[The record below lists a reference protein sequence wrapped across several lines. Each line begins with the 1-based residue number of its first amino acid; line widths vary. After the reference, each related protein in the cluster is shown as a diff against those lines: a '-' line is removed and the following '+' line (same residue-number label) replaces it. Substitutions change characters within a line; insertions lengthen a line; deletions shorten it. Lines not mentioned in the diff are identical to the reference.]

1 LFKKYA
7 CYLSICLLA
16 APFVAC
22 ADEPL
27 SPLETLATPTTEL
40 PVEPRSPLQAVLI
53 SLAQSCPA
61 IPPRLNGPALS
72 QLQAFYAQ
80 QDWMP
85 VWASESAR
93 LPALRAQLQLLADDG
108 LNPNRYAVPASPPQ
122 DGELCA
128 DIDISRHYLQAL
140 QDLHY
145 GRLLQ
150 SHFEPLWHVDGPP
163 TDRQAQ
169 LLSIAVPGV
178 NDIAAAFD
186 LARPHLPQYQSLRQL
201 YAAQRLQALPQ
212 WQPVGNGP
220 LLRPAMED
228 QRVPELARRL
238 YNEGYLADVIV
249 TPDNTYDDVLVEAVK
264 HFQASHSLQADGV
277 VGPGTIAE
285 LNISPLTR
293 RDQLRVNLERFRWM
307 AQDMEPSGLV
317 VNVAAAEL
325 TLYQGGQ
332 PVWQTRTQVGRAER
346 QTPLLKSR
354 VTRLT
359 LNPTWTVPPTI
370 WKEDKLPEIRKDQ
383 TFLSRQNLQVLDAN
397 GQPLAA
403 ADIDWDNP
411 GNILLRQDAGP
422 RNPLGQMVIRF
433 PNPFSVYLHDTP
445 SKALFEKGPRAFSS
459 GCVRVEH
466 PLQLRD
472 LLLSPA
478 EKTRTDT
485 LLASGTTHE
494 FRLSSPVP
502 ILMTYWTAQVDS
514 SGHVRYAPDIY
525 SRDSALLVGLDRAH

>member
-1 LFKKYA
+1 MFKKYA

-27 SPLETLATPTTEL
+27 PPLETLPTPTTEL

-61 IPPRLNGPALS
+61 IAPRLNGPALS

-93 LPALRAQLQLLADDG
+93 LPALRAQLHLLADDG

-249 TPDNTYDDVLVEAVK
+249 TPDNAYDDVLVEAVK

>member
-1 LFKKYA
+1 M
-7 CYLSICLLA
+7 
-16 APFVAC
+16 
-22 ADEPL
+22 
-27 SPLETLATPTTEL
+27 
-40 PVEPRSPLQAVLI
+40 PVEPQSPLQAVLI
-53 SLAQSCPA
+53 GLSQACPA
-61 IPPRLNGPALS
+61 IAAHLNGQALG
-72 QLQAFYAQ
+72 QLQAFYQQ
-80 QDWMP
+80 QDWLP
-85 VWASESAR
+85 VWASETAR
-93 LPALRAQLQLLADDG
+93 LPALQAQLQLLADDG
-108 LNPNRYAVPASPPQ
+108 LNPKRYPVALNPPQ

-128 DIDISRHYLQAL
+128 DIDISRSYLQAL

-150 SHFEPLWHVDGPP
+150 SHFEPLWHADDTPR
-163 TDRQAQ
+163 DRQAE
-169 LLSIAVPGV
+169 LLAIAVPGMH
-178 NDIAAAFD
+178 DIKAAFD
-186 LARPHLPQYQSLRQL
+186 LARPRLAQYQSLRHL
-201 YAAQRLQALPQ
+201 YASQRQQTLPQ
-212 WQPVGNGP
+212 WLAVANGP

-228 QRVPELARRL
+228 KRVPELAQRL
-238 YNEGYLADVIV
+238 YSEGYLTHAVD
-249 TPDNTYDDVLVEAVK
+249 TPDNAYDDVLVEAVK
-264 HFQASHSLQADGV
+264 SFQTNHSLQADGV

-293 RDQLRVNLERFRWM
+293 REQLRVNLERLRWL
-307 AQDMEPSGLV
+307 AQDMEPDGLL

-325 TLYQGGQ
+325 TLYRAGV

-370 WKEDKLPEIRKDQ
+370 WKEDKLPAIRKDQ

-411 GNILLRQDAGP
+411 GNILLRQEAGP

-445 SKALFEKGPRAFSS
+445 SKALFDKGPRAFSS

-466 PLQLRD
+466 PMQLRD

-478 EKTRTDT
+478 EKARTDT
-485 LLASGTTHE
+485 LLATGSTHE
-494 FRLSSPVP
+494 FRLAAPVP

-514 SGHVRYAPDIY
+514 MGHVRYAPDIY
-525 SRDSALLVGLDRAH
+525 SRDSALLVGLDGIH

>member
-1 LFKKYA
+1 MFKKYA

-27 SPLETLATPTTEL
+27 PPLETLATPTTEL

-61 IPPRLNGPALS
+61 IAPRLNGPALS

-108 LNPNRYAVPASPPQ
+108 LNPNRYAVPTSAPQ

-249 TPDNTYDDVLVEAVK
+249 TPDNAYDDVLVEAVK

>member
-1 LFKKYA
+1 MFKKYA

-22 ADEPL
+22 ADDSLPPLQTLPTPPAEMPVEPH
-27 SPLETLATPTTEL
+27 SPLE
-40 PVEPRSPLQAVLI
+40 AVLI
-53 SLAQSCPA
+53 GLPHACPA
-61 IPPRLNGPALS
+61 IAAHLNGPALE
-72 QLQAFYAQ
+72 QLKAFYQQ

-85 VWASESAR
+85 VWASESGR
-93 LPALRAQLQLLADDG
+93 LQALHGQLQLLADDG
-108 LNPNRYAVPASPPQ
+108 LNPNRYPVAMTPPQ
-122 DGELCA
+122 EGELCA
-128 DIDISRHYLQAL
+128 DIDISRYYLQAL
-140 QDLHY
+140 QDLHF

-150 SHFEPLWHVDGPP
+150 SHFEPLWRADDTPR
-163 TDRQAQ
+163 DRQTE
-169 LLSIAVPGV
+169 LLAIAVPGMH
-178 NDIAAAFD
+178 DLRAAFD
-186 LARPHLPQYQSLRQL
+186 LARPHLAQYQNLRQL
-201 YAAQRLQALPQ
+201 YAAQRLKALPR
-212 WQPVGNGP
+212 WQSVGSGP

-228 QRVPELARRL
+228 KRVPDLALRL
-238 YNEGYLADVIV
+238 YSEGYLADYIA
-249 TPDNTYDDVLVEAVK
+249 TPGNAYDAVLVEAVK
-264 HFQASHSLQADGV
+264 NFQTRHSLQADGV

-285 LNISPLTR
+285 LNISPLAR
-293 RDQLRVNLERFRWM
+293 RDQLRVNLERFRWL
-307 AQDMEPSGLV
+307 AQDLEPNGLL

-325 TLYQGGQ
+325 TLYQGGK

-370 WKEDKLPEIRKDQ
+370 WKEDKLPAIRKDQ

-445 SKALFEKGPRAFSS
+445 SKALFDKGPRAFSS

-466 PLQLRD
+466 PMQLRD
-472 LLLSPA
+472 LLLTPA
-478 EKTRTDT
+478 ERARTET
-485 LLASGTTHE
+485 LLATGTTHE
-494 FRLSSPVP
+494 FRLAAPVP
-502 ILMTYWTAQVDS
+502 ILMTYWTVQVDS
-514 SGHVRYAPDIY
+514 AGHVRYSPDIY
-525 SRDSALLVGLDRAH
+525 SRDGALLAGLDRAH

>member
-1 LFKKYA
+1 MFKKYA

-22 ADEPL
+22 ADDSLPPL
-27 SPLETLATPTTEL
+27 QTLPTPPAEM
-40 PVEPRSPLQAVLI
+40 PVEPQSPLQAVLI
-53 SLAQSCPA
+53 GLPHACPA
-61 IPPRLNGPALS
+61 IAAHLNGPALER
-72 QLQAFYAQ
+72 LNAFYQQ

-85 VWASESAR
+85 VWASESGR
-93 LPALRAQLQLLADDG
+93 LQALHGQLQLLADDG
-108 LNPNRYAVPASPPQ
+108 LNPNRYPVAMTPPQ

-128 DIDISRHYLQAL
+128 DIDISRYYLQAL
-140 QDLHY
+140 QDLHF

-150 SHFEPLWHVDGPP
+150 SHFEPLWRADDTPR
-163 TDRQAQ
+163 DRQTE
-169 LLSIAVPGV
+169 LLAIAVPGL
-178 NDIAAAFD
+178 NDLRAAFD
-186 LARPHLPQYQSLRQL
+186 LARPHLAQYQSLRQL
-201 YAAQRLQALPQ
+201 YAAQRLKALPQ
-212 WQPVGNGP
+212 WPSVGSGP

-228 QRVPELARRL
+228 KRVPDLALRL
-238 YNEGYLADVIV
+238 YSEGYLADYIA
-249 TPDNTYDDVLVEAVK
+249 PPANAYDDVLVEAVK
-264 HFQASHSLQADGV
+264 NFQTNHSLQADGV

-285 LNISPLTR
+285 LNISPLAR
-293 RDQLRVNLERFRWM
+293 RDQLRVNLERFRWL
-307 AQDMEPSGLV
+307 AQDIEPNGLL

-325 TLYQGGQ
+325 TLYQGGK

-370 WKEDKLPEIRKDQ
+370 WKEDKLPAIRKDQ

-445 SKALFEKGPRAFSS
+445 SKALFDKGPRAFSS

-466 PLQLRD
+466 PMQLRD
-472 LLLSPA
+472 LLLTPA
-478 EKTRTDT
+478 ERARTET
-485 LLASGTTHE
+485 LLATGTTHE
-494 FRLSSPVP
+494 FRLAAPVP
-502 ILMTYWTAQVDS
+502 ILMTYWTVQVDS
-514 SGHVRYAPDIY
+514 AGHVRYSPDIY
-525 SRDSALLVGLDRAH
+525 SRDGALLAGLDRAH

>member
-1 LFKKYA
+1 MFKKYA

-27 SPLETLATPTTEL
+27 PPLQTLPTPPAQM
-40 PVEPRSPLQAVLI
+40 PVEPQSPLQAVLI
-53 SLAQSCPA
+53 GLPQACPA
-61 IPPRLNGPALS
+61 IAAQLSGPALA
-72 QLQAFYAQ
+72 QLQAFYQQ
-80 QDWMP
+80 QDWLP
-85 VWASESAR
+85 VWASESGR

-108 LNPNRYAVPASPPQ
+108 LNPKRYPVTVNPPQ

-128 DIDISRHYLQAL
+128 DIDISRFYLQAL
-140 QDLHY
+140 QDLHF

-150 SHFEPLWHVDGPP
+150 SHFEPLWHADDTPR
-163 TDRQAQ
+163 DRQAE
-169 LLSIAVPGV
+169 LLSIAVPGLH
-178 NDIAAAFD
+178 DIKAAFD
-186 LARPHLPQYQSLRQL
+186 LARPRLAQYQSLRHL
-201 YAAQRLQALPQ
+201 YASQRLQALPH
-212 WQPVGNGP
+212 WQAVGNGP

-228 QRVPELARRL
+228 KSVPELAQRL
-238 YNEGYLADVIV
+238 FNEGYLTHV
-249 TPDNTYDDVLVEAVK
+249 TGTPGNAYEGVLVEAVK
-264 HFQASHSLQADGV
+264 SFQANHSLQADGV

-293 RDQLRVNLERFRWM
+293 REQLRVNLERFRWL
-307 AQDMEPSGLV
+307 AQDMEPNGLL

-325 TLYQGGQ
+325 TLYQGGV

-370 WKEDKLPEIRKDQ
+370 WKEDKLPAIRKDQ
-383 TFLSRQNLQVLDAN
+383 TFLSRQNLQVLDAH

-411 GNILLRQDAGP
+411 GNIMLRQEAGP
-422 RNPLGQMVIRF
+422 RNPLGQLVIRF
-433 PNPFSVYLHDTP
+433 PNPFAVYLHDTP
-445 SKALFEKGPRAFSS
+445 SKALFDKGPRAFSS

-466 PLQLRD
+466 PMQLRD
-472 LLLSPA
+472 LLLTPA
-478 EKTRTDT
+478 ERTRTDT
-485 LLASGTTHE
+485 LLATGSTHE
-494 FRLSSPVP
+494 FRLSAPVP
-502 ILMTYWTAQVDS
+502 ILMTYWTAQVGKD
-514 SGHVRYAPDIY
+514 GQVRYAPDIY
-525 SRDSALLVGLDRAH
+525 SRDSALLAGLDGAH

>member
-1 LFKKYA
+1 MFKKYA

-27 SPLETLATPTTEL
+27 PPLETLPTSPAER
-40 PVEPRSPLQAVLI
+40 PVEPQSPLQAVLI
-53 SLAQSCPA
+53 SLPQSCAA
-61 IPPRLNGPALS
+61 IAAQLNGPALT
-72 QLQAFYAQ
+72 QLQAFYEQ

-85 VWASESAR
+85 VWASDSAR
-93 LPALRAQLQLLADDG
+93 LPALHAQLQLLADDG
-108 LNPNRYAVPASPPQ
+108 LNPNRYPLPSAAPQ

-128 DIDISRHYLQAL
+128 DIDISRNYLQAL

-150 SHFEPLWHVDGPP
+150 SHFEPLWRADDTPR
-163 TDRQAQ
+163 DRQAE
-169 LLSIAVPGV
+169 LLAIAVPGMH
-178 NDIAAAFD
+178 DIAGAFD
-186 LARPHLPQYQSLRQL
+186 LARPRLAQYQSLRQL
-201 YAAQRLQALPQ
+201 YAVQRLKALPQ
-212 WQPVGNGP
+212 WQSVGNGP
-220 LLRPAMED
+220 LLRPSMED
-228 QRVPELARRL
+228 KRVPELAQRL
-238 YNEGYLADVIV
+238 FSEGYLTHALGA
-249 TPDNTYDDVLVEAVK
+249 PGNAYDGVLVDAVK
-264 HFQASHSLQADGV
+264 SFQASHSLQADGV

-285 LNISPLTR
+285 LNISPLNR
-293 RDQLRVNLERFRWM
+293 REQLRVNLERFRWL
-307 AQDMEPSGLV
+307 AQDMEPNGLL

-332 PVWQTRTQVGRAER
+332 AVWQTRTQVGRAER

-466 PLQLRD
+466 PMQLRD
-472 LLLSPA
+472 LLLTPA
-478 EKTRTDT
+478 EKARTDT
-485 LLASGTTHE
+485 LLATGTTHE
-494 FRLSSPVP
+494 FRLSAPVP
-502 ILMTYWTAQVDS
+502 ILMTYWTAQVDNA
-514 SGHVRYAPDIY
+514 GRVRYAPDIY
-525 SRDSALLVGLDRAH
+525 SRDSALLAGLDRAH

>member
-1 LFKKYA
+1 MFKKYA

-22 ADEPL
+22 ADESLPPL
-27 SPLETLATPTTEL
+27 QTLPTSPAEMPVELQSPLH
-40 PVEPRSPLQAVLI
+40 AVLI
-53 SLAQSCPA
+53 GLPQTCPA
-61 IPPRLNGPALS
+61 LAKQLSGPSLQ
-72 QLQAFYAQ
+72 QLQAFYQ
-80 QDWMP
+80 QQEWMP
-85 VWASESAR
+85 VWTSESGR
-93 LPALRAQLQLLADDG
+93 LQALQSQLPLLADDG
-108 LNPNRYAVPASPPQ
+108 LSPQRYPVAVNAPQ

-128 DIDISRHYLQAL
+128 DIDISRYYLQAL

-150 SHFEPLWHVDGPP
+150 SHFEPLWHADD
-163 TDRQAQ
+163 TQHDRQAE
-169 LLSIAVPGV
+169 LLAIAVPGMH
-178 NDIAAAFD
+178 DIPAAFD
-186 LARPHLPQYQSLRQL
+186 LARPRLAQYQKLRQL
-201 YAAQRLQALPQ
+201 YAAQRLTALPK
-212 WQPVGNGP
+212 WQSVGSGP
-220 LLRPAMED
+220 LLRPSMED
-228 QRVPELARRL
+228 KRVPELAQRL
-238 YNEGYLADVIV
+238 YSEGYLSHAVGTTDTV
-249 TPDNTYDDVLVEAVK
+249 YEGALVDAVK
-264 HFQASHSLQADGV
+264 SFQANHSLQADGV

-293 RDQLRVNLERFRWM
+293 REQLRVNLERFRWL
-307 AQDMEPSGLV
+307 AQDMEPDGLL

-325 TLYQGGQ
+325 TLYQGGE

-383 TFLSRQNLQVLDAN
+383 TFLSRHNLQVLDAN

-403 ADIDWDNP
+403 ADIDWDHP

-478 EKTRTDT
+478 EKARTDT
-485 LLASGTTHE
+485 LLATGATHE
-494 FRLSSPVP
+494 FRLSAPVP

-514 SGHVRYAPDIY
+514 AGHVRYSPDIY
-525 SRDSALLVGLDRAH
+525 SRDSALLVGLDRAR

>member
-1 LFKKYA
+1 MFKKYA

-27 SPLETLATPTTEL
+27 PPLQTLPTPPAEM
-40 PVEPRSPLQAVLI
+40 PVEPQSPLQAVMIGLR
-53 SLAQSCPA
+53 QSCPA
-61 IPPRLNGPALS
+61 IATQLNGPALE
-72 QLQAFYAQ
+72 QLKGFYQQ

-85 VWASESAR
+85 VWASESGR
-93 LPALRAQLQLLADDG
+93 LQALQGQLQLLADDG
-108 LNPNRYAVPASPPQ
+108 LSPKRYPVATTAPQ

-128 DIDISRHYLQAL
+128 DIDISRYYLQAL

-150 SHFEPLWHVDGPP
+150 SHFEPLWHADEAPR
-163 TDRQAQ
+163 DRQAE
-169 LLSIAVPGV
+169 LLSIAVPGMH
-178 NDIAAAFD
+178 DIPAAFD
-186 LARPHLPQYQSLRQL
+186 LARPRLAQYQNLRQL
-201 YAAQRLQALPQ
+201 YAAQRIKALPQ
-212 WQPVGNGP
+212 WQSVGNGP
-220 LLRPAMED
+220 LLRPSMED
-228 QRVPELARRL
+228 KRVPELALRL
-238 YNEGYLADVIV
+238 HSEGYLTDYIA
-249 TPDNTYDDVLVEAVK
+249 TPGNAYEGVLVEAVK
-264 HFQASHSLQADGV
+264 SFQANHSLQADGV

-307 AQDMEPSGLV
+307 AQDMEPDGLL

-325 TLYQGGQ
+325 MLYQGGQ

-445 SKALFEKGPRAFSS
+445 SKALFDKGPRAFSS

-466 PLQLRD
+466 PMQLRD
-472 LLLSPA
+472 LLLTPA
-478 EKTRTDT
+478 EKARTET
-485 LLASGTTHE
+485 LLATGTTHE
-494 FRLSSPVP
+494 FRLSAPVP
-502 ILMTYWTAQVDS
+502 ILMTYWTAQVDNA
-514 SGHVRYAPDIY
+514 GHVRYAPDIY
-525 SRDSALLVGLDRAH
+525 SRDNALLVGLDRAH

>member
-1 LFKKYA
+1 MFKKYA

-22 ADEPL
+22 ADEPQP
-27 SPLETLATPTTEL
+27 PLQALPTPAAEM
-40 PVEPRSPLQAVLI
+40 PVEPQSPLQAVMIGLRQ
-53 SLAQSCPA
+53 ACPA
-61 IPPRLNGPALS
+61 IAAQLSGPMLG
-72 QLQAFYAQ
+72 QLQGFYQQ

-85 VWASESAR
+85 VWARESGR
-93 LPALRAQLQLLADDG
+93 LQALQGQLQLLADDG
-108 LNPNRYAVPASPPQ
+108 LSPKRYPVAATPPQ

-128 DIDISRHYLQAL
+128 DIDISRYYLQAL

-150 SHFEPLWHVDGPP
+150 SHFEPLWHADQAPR
-163 TDRQAQ
+163 DRQAE
-169 LLSIAVPGV
+169 LLAIAVPGMH
-178 NDIAAAFD
+178 DIPAAFD
-186 LARPHLPQYQSLRQL
+186 LARPRLAQYQNLRQL
-201 YAAQRLQALPQ
+201 YATQRLEALPQ
-212 WQPVGNGP
+212 WQSVGSGP
-220 LLRPAMED
+220 LLRPSMED
-228 QRVPELARRL
+228 KRVPELALRL
-238 YNEGYLADVIV
+238 HSEGYLADYIA
-249 TPDNTYDDVLVEAVK
+249 TSGNAYEGMLVEAVK
-264 HFQASHSLQADGV
+264 SFQANHSLQADGV

-285 LNISPLTR
+285 LNISPLIR
-293 RDQLRVNLERFRWM
+293 REQLRVNLERFRWM
-307 AQDMEPSGLV
+307 AQDMEPDGLL

-466 PLQLRD
+466 PMQLRD
-472 LLLSPA
+472 LLLTPA
-478 EKTRTDT
+478 EKARTET
-485 LLASGTTHE
+485 LLATGTTHE
-494 FRLSSPVP
+494 FRLSAPVP
-502 ILMTYWTAQVDS
+502 ILMTYWTAQVDNA
-514 SGHVRYAPDIY
+514 GHLRYSPDIY

>member
-1 LFKKYA
+1 MFKKYA

-22 ADEPL
+22 AEEALPPL
-27 SPLETLATPTTEL
+27 PTLPTPAAEI
-40 PVEPRSPLQAVLI
+40 PVEPQSPLQAVLI
-53 SLAQSCPA
+53 NLRQSCPA
-61 IPPRLNGPALS
+61 IATRLDGAALS
-72 QLQAFYAQ
+72 QLQAFYQQ
-80 QDWMP
+80 QDWLP

-93 LPALRAQLQLLADDG
+93 LPALHGQLRLLVDDG
-108 LNPNRYAVPASPPQ
+108 LNPARYPVAAVAPQ

-128 DIDISRHYLQAL
+128 DIEISRYYLQAL
-140 QDLHY
+140 QDLHF

-150 SHFEPLWHVDGPP
+150 SHFEPLWHSDDTPR
-163 TDRQAQ
+163 DRQAE
-169 LLSIAVPGV
+169 LLAIAVPGLH
-178 NDIAAAFD
+178 DIPAAFD
-186 LARPHLPQYQSLRQL
+186 LARPRLAQYQDLRQL

-212 WQPVGNGP
+212 WQPVGSGP

-228 QRVPELARRL
+228 KRVPELAQRL
-238 YNEGYLADVIV
+238 YSEGYLSDAIG
-249 TPDNTYDDVLVEAVK
+249 TSGNAYEGALVDAVK
-264 HFQASHSLQADGV
+264 SFQVNHSLQADGV

-285 LNISPLTR
+285 LNISPLIR
-293 RDQLRVNLERFRWM
+293 REQLRVNLERFRWM
-307 AQDMEPSGLV
+307 SQDMEPNALLI
-317 VNVAAAEL
+317 NVAAAEL
-325 TLYQGGQ
+325 TLYQDGA
-332 PVWQTRTQVGRAER
+332 PVWQTRTQVGRADR

-383 TFLSRQNLQVLDAN
+383 TFLSRHNLQVLDAN
-397 GQPLAA
+397 GLPLAA

-445 SKALFEKGPRAFSS
+445 SKALFDKGPRAFSS

-466 PLQLRD
+466 PMQLRD
-472 LLLSPA
+472 LLLTPA
-478 EKTRTDT
+478 EKARTET
-485 LLASGTTHE
+485 LLATGTTHE
-494 FRLSSPVP
+494 FRLSAPVP
-502 ILMTYWTAQVDS
+502 ILMTYWTAQVD
-514 SGHVRYAPDIY
+514 GNGQVRYAPDIY
-525 SRDSALLVGLDRAH
+525 SRDSALLAGLDRAH

>member
-1 LFKKYA
+1 MFKKYA

-27 SPLETLATPTTEL
+27 PPLETLATPTTEL

-61 IPPRLNGPALS
+61 IAPRLNGPALS

-249 TPDNTYDDVLVEAVK
+249 TPDNAYDDVLVEAVK

>member
-1 LFKKYA
+1 MFKKYA

-27 SPLETLATPTTEL
+27 PPLETLPTPTTEL

-61 IPPRLNGPALS
+61 IAPRLNGPALS

-108 LNPNRYAVPASPPQ
+108 LNPNRYAVSASPPQ

-249 TPDNTYDDVLVEAVK
+249 TPDNAYDDVLVEAVK

>member
-1 LFKKYA
+1 MFKKYA

-27 SPLETLATPTTEL
+27 PPLETLATPTTEL

-61 IPPRLNGPALS
+61 IAPRLNGPALS

-186 LARPHLPQYQSLRQL
+186 LARTHLPQYQSLRQL